1 MMTRT
6 RHSSRRP
13 GRADA
18 GAHWISYSDMMASLL
33 LVFVLAVC
41 YSVYQYYNM
50 LEIKTKQLN
59 AQAAELERQQG
70 VLAEREKEV
79 EELNVTLMGKEKELH
94 EVQIQLDRQ
103 KDELNAAQTAL
114 TVKEGELEALQLT
127 LNEQK
132 DKLSA
137 SQLLIEA
144 QQAELAR
151 QQARI
156 NALIGVR
163 TEIIQTLSYAL
174 GRAGLNTNV
183 DANTGDIV
191 LEGSIL
197 FDTAKSDISEEGKA
211 FLNSFLP
218 VYLNVLLSREYND
231 YVAEIV
237 IEGHA
242 DTTGT
247 YSNNINYATERAK
260 AVARYCLDVPGLT
273 PGQRTLLEK
282 LLTVSSRSSADPIFN
297 PDGTENKIASRRVEF
312 KFRMRDAEMIEE
324 LNALLAQSA
333 H

>member
-1 MMTRT
+1 MMKAR
-6 RHSSRRP
+6 RSVRRP

-59 AQAAELERQQG
+59 EQAAELERQTI
-70 VLAEREKEV
+70 VLAQREEEV
-79 EELNVTLMGKEKELH
+79 EALNVTLMGKEEELH
-94 EVQIQLDRQ
+94 QIQIQLDRQ
-103 KDELNAAQTAL
+103 EDQLKAAQTAL

-127 LNEQK
+127 LNEQS
-132 DKLSA
+132 DRLSA
-137 SQLLIEA
+137 SQLLIES
-144 QQAELAR
+144 QQAELA
-151 QQARI
+151 QQKAKI
-156 NALIGVR
+156 DALIGVR

-174 GRAGLNTNV
+174 GRAGLNAAV
-183 DANTGDIV
+183 DPNTGAIV

-197 FDTAKSDISEEGKA
+197 FDTASSEISDEGKA

-218 VYLNVLLSREYND
+218 AYLNVLLNDEYQGF
-231 YVAEIV
+231 VAEIV

-247 YSNNINYATERAK
+247 YARNIDYASDRAK
-260 AVARYCLDVPGLT
+260 KVAKYCLEEVPNLN
-273 PGQRTLLEK
+273 PSQKALLEK
-282 LLTVSSRSSADPIFN
+282 LLTVSSRSSADPILN
-297 PDGTENKIASRRVEF
+297 WDGTENKIASRRVVF
-312 KFRMRDAEMIEE
+312 KFGMKDTEMIGE
-324 LNALLAQSA
+324 LNSILSGED